1 MIDQQEH
8 LKTVI
13 RQRQQILIELQDL
26 NAEVT
31 LKRETLLKLQG
42 IFEYL
47 TGIGIKLPEEPSAPE
62 AVTSEVI
69 EK

>member
-13 RQRQQILIELQDL
+13 SQRQQTLIELQDL

-47 TGIGIKLPEEPSAPE
+47 TGIGIKLPEEPSVPE
-62 AVTSEVI
+62 AVTPEVI